1 MARTMNAAEFKAKCL
16 DVMEQV
22 AATGEP
28 VTVTKRGKPIVQVT
42 PLIRKP
48 ETLRGFLKGTMTITG
63 DIVAP
68 IDVAWDA
75 EAS

>member
-1 MARTMNAAEFKAKCL
+1 MAGTMSAAEFKAKCL

-28 VTVTKRGKPIVQVT
+28 VTVTKRGKAIVQVA
-42 PLIRKP
+42 PIVRKP
-48 ETLRGFLKGTMTITG
+48 KTLRGFLKGTMRITG

-68 IDVAWDA
+68 IDVEWDA
-75 EAS
+75 ESS

>member
-1 MARTMNAAEFKAKCL
+1 MAHSMNAAEFKAKCL
-16 DVMEQV
+16 DVMDQV

-42 PLIRKP
+42 PIVRKP
-48 ETLRGFLKGTMTITG
+48 KTLRGFLKGMVKAKG

-68 IDVAWDA
+68 VEAGWDA
-75 EAS
+75 DA

>member
-28 VTVTKRGKPIVQVT
+28 VTVTKRGKPIVQVA
-42 PLIRKP
+42 PVVRKP
-48 ETLRGFLKGTMTITG
+48 LTLRGFLKGTMKITG

-75 EAS
+75 DAS

>member
-22 AATGEP
+22 AATGEA
-28 VTVTKRGKPIVQVT
+28 VTVTKRGKPIVQVAT
-42 PLIRKP
+42 LVRKP
-48 ETLRGFLKGTMTITG
+48 ETLRGFLKGNMTITG

-75 EAS
+75 DAS